1 MSSSCSSSAIFKSFI
16 STLVSC
22 PLVVGCSRTI
32 CNNNMSAD
40 ILLLHIVREQP
51 TTNGHDTKV
60 DIKDLKIADDEQED
74 DIVDPWSVASKST
87 KGVDYDKLIS

>member
-1 MSSSCSSSAIFKSFI
+1 MS
-16 STLVSC
+16 
-22 PLVVGCSRTI
+22 
-32 CNNNMSAD
+32 
-40 ILLLHIVREQP
+40 EQP

-87 KGVDYDKLIS
+87 KGVDYDKLISS